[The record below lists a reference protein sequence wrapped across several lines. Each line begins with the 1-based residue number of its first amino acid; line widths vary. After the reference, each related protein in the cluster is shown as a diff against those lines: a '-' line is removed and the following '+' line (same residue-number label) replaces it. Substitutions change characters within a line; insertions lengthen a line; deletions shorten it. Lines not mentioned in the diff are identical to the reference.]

1 MDSFLELLT
10 KDFDSNPLFAFFSK
24 EEFDEF
30 LDIATIEK
38 FGSGEVLFKKDDEP
52 QGLYFFFQ
60 GKVQITRAKPNRPP
74 RVIAEIEAP
83 TILGE
88 MAMLVHRLRTST
100 ATTLSESTVLLFAR
114 DDYNRLLGENNLMA
128 FKLSHNMGIILAKRI
143 EMMNKSMM
151 DTKQEFKEFSSFKN
165 SLFNDWNF

>member
-10 KDFDSNPLFAFFSK
+10 RDFEANPLFAFFSK
-24 EEFDEF
+24 EEFDQF
-30 LDIATIEK
+30 LEIATIEK
-38 FGSGEVLFKKDDEP
+38 YGSGEVLFKKDDEP
-52 QGLYFFFQ
+52 RGLYFLFQ

-83 TILGE
+83 TVLGE
-88 MAMLVHRLRTST
+88 MAMMVHRARTST
-100 ATTLSESTVLLFAR
+100 ATTLSDSTVLLFGC
-114 DDYNRLLGENNLMA
+114 DEYNRLLGGNNLMA
-128 FKLSHNMGIILAKRI
+128 FKLSHNMGVILAKRI

-165 SLFNDWNF
+165 SLFTDWNF